1 MSLLLL
7 CQLGSRHKTKL
18 YGTIWLV
25 TNLWLVLHWF
35 HIESFCTFKSFSED
49 LIFASVNPQY
59 DKRLFLE
66 FQKKILVDNMLC
78 TNIVL
83 TFKNKKQF
91 LHNMIL
97 E

>member
-35 HIESFCTFKSFSED
+35 HIESFCTFKSFSEV

-66 FQKKILVDNMLC
+66 FPEKYLC
-78 TNIVL
+78 TCCGLVFFGEFNEQSLV
-83 TFKNKKQF
+83 
-91 LHNMIL
+91 IL
-97 E
+97 